1 MPGDADVS
9 LYPSVDECEESI
21 YGAMIRTC
29 AQNSGQYNIGTI
41 NVDTPPDP
49 NFEGLP
55 LVHGHPR
62 YLMAHEELDE

>member
-1 MPGDADVS
+1 MPADADVS
-9 LYPSVDECEESI
+9 LYPSVDECQERI

-29 AQNSGQYNIGTI
+29 VHNSGQYNIATI
-41 NVDTPPDP
+41 NVDTIPDP

-62 YLMAHEELDE
+62 YLMAYKELDE